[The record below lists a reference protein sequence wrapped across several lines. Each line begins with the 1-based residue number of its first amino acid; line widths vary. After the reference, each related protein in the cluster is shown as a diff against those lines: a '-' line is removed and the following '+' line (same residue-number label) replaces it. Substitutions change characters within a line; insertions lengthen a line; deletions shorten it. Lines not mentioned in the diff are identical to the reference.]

1 MGGSS
6 GAIVGP
12 PGDQRPGSGE
22 ACSRDP
28 RPSLCVA
35 AEGPQSRCSPPP
47 PPPPSLL
54 AQPLFGSYLRNAL
67 SPLPRSCLGT
77 RGARLSPVPRHCSTA
92 AWSQPRWALT
102 RAAARLLPHMPSMAI
117 TQPPHRPSS
126 PTHALSSPV
135 LHSAPSPASSNGNLS
150 TVTPFPPSAPPPP
163 RHPFHGCPSC
173 TAPRLQRAR
182 GAHAVTHLAL
192 GVQAPGTPA
201 PSTAHPDAAVP
212 HGACVPRPTPQPPCM
227 AHMCQPISWH
237 QRGSGGSLQAQP
249 CAMWPG
255 DEGHAAP
262 GPEVMGGG
270 WSGCAPC
277 CRNGISEWESGCPV
291 PTGGCQT
298 MIRAGDGSSQDGTP
312 R

>member
-28 RPSLCVA
+28 RPSLCVV

-117 TQPPHRPSS
+117 TQPPHRSSS

-150 TVTPFPPSAPPPP
+150 TVTPFPPSAPP
-163 RHPFHGCPSC
+163 
-173 TAPRLQRAR
+173 A
-182 GAHAVTHLAL
+182 
-192 GVQAPGTPA
+192 TPA
-201 PSTAHPDAAVP
+201 PISRVSQLHSSTPPKGKGSTRCHPPGIGGSGTGDPRAQHCPPRCRSAPRRLRPPAHAAASLHGTYVP
-212 HGACVPRPTPQPPCM
+212 AHFLAPARLGRQLAGTAMCHVAWGRGTRSTWPGGDGRRMERMRSLLQKWHLRAGVRVPR
-227 AHMCQPISWH
+227 AHRW
-237 QRGSGGSLQAQP
+237 
-249 CAMWPG
+249 
-255 DEGHAAP
+255 
-262 GPEVMGGG
+262 
-270 WSGCAPC
+270 
-277 CRNGISEWESGCPV
+277 V
-291 PTGGCQT
+291 P
-298 MIRAGDGSSQDGTP
+298 DHD
-312 R
+312 